1 MRENQMNSTVGRCRV
16 YDPDALSMMGRAF
29 DKAVKSLSTEAK
41 ADPNMRRNLARCIL
55 RLFDEGERAPLHLA
69 IIALSIVD
77 GRWHVRKERIAP
89 FYPIGVLFPSDTDG
103 QPVAA

>member
-1 MRENQMNSTVGRCRV
+1 MNYAQRHSRL
-16 YDPDALSMMGRAF
+16 YDPDALDTMGRAF
-29 DKAVKSLSTEAK
+29 DRAVRVLSQQVKAEPSIHQ
-41 ADPNMRRNLARCIL
+41 NLAHCIL
-55 RLFDEGERAPLHLA
+55 RLFDEGERSPLHLA

-89 FYPIGVLFPSDTDG
+89 FYPISVLFPSDTDG